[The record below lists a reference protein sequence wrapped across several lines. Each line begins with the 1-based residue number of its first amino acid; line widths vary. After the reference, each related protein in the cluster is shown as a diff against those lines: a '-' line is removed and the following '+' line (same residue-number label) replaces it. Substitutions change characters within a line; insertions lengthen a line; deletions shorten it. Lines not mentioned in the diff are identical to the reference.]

1 MALMERYH
9 HAHKTGKWAAVARQP
24 LAEAG
29 LDSLGALELRDSLGA
44 RFGLEL
50 PATLTFD
57 HPTIAAVAAHIR
69 AALQPR
75 GAARVAAAA
84 PRPPLRPGAAR
95 AAPLACDIAGLA
107 CRFPAASGGASGPV
121 AGAGVG
127 DFCQMA
133 LCAADVQRD
142 VPLQRWAIDDVY
154 APDVTPGKMTVS
166 VRCGPAACVL
176 GALGYHK
183 GLETYMPFHSW
194 ACNSAFTQ
202 RRKCF
207 RLPTYAGLGVL
218 PRQAPTSL
226 AITAQICAH
235 QHMLCDSRSNN
246 ITSHWRSGRR

>member
-57 HPTIAAVAAHIR
+57 HPTIAAVAAHIS

-133 LCAADVQRD
+133 CARRTCSA
-142 VPLQRWAIDDVY
+142 
-154 APDVTPGKMTVS
+154 MC
-166 VRCGPAACVL
+166 RC
-176 GALGYHK
+176 
-183 GLETYMPFHSW
+183 
-194 ACNSAFTQ
+194 SAGRSTT
-202 RRKCF
+202 CT
-207 RLPTYAGLGVL
+207 RLT
-218 PRQAPTSL
+218 
-226 AITAQICAH
+226 
-235 QHMLCDSRSNN
+235 
-246 ITSHWRSGRR
+246 

>member
-1 MALMERYH
+1 MPCIALMERYH
-9 HAHKTGKWAAVARQP
+9 HAHNHKEGKWAAVARQP

-57 HPTIAAVAAHIR
+57 HPTIAAVAAHIS

-75 GAARVAAAA
+75 GAARVAAA
-84 PRPPLRPGAAR
+84 PRPPPRPGAAR
-95 AAPLACDIAGLA
+95 AAPLACEIAGLA

-127 DFCQMA
+127 DFCRTA
-133 LCAADVQRD
+133 LCAADVQRA

-154 APDVTPGKMTVS
+154 APDITPGKMTVS
-166 VRCGPAACVL
+166 VRCGSAACVL
-176 GALGYHK
+176 GALGYHL
-183 GLETYMPFHSW
+183 GLEIYMPFHSW
-194 ACNSAFTQ
+194 ACISAFTQ

-207 RLPTYAGLGVL
+207 RLPTHAGLGFGRPAT
-218 PRQAPTSL
+218 PRPN
-226 AITAQICAH
+226 
-235 QHMLCDSRSNN
+235 SRSLQ
-246 ITSHWRSGRR
+246 RA